1 MSTTAKEMID
11 DLVLAADGEDARES
25 YACVDGVIEN
35 GPERA
40 MVTLINMA
48 TRERFRVTVQRVP

>member
-1 MSTTAKEMID
+1 MID